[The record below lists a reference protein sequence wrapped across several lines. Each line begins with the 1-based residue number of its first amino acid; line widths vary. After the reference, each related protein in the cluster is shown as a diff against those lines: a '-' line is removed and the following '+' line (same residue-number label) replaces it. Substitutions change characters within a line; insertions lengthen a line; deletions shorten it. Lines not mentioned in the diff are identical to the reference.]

1 MHHLRRE
8 NAVIVVDRIE
18 GTRAIIEI
26 DGETFDIPAL
36 SLPNSA
42 TEGTV
47 LAFQTCDKD
56 VENLKKENEERLQRL
71 HDSDPG
77 DKIIDL

>member
-1 MHHLRRE
+1 MHHLRGE
-8 NAVIVVDRIE
+8 DAVIVVDRIE

-26 DGETFDIPAL
+26 DGETFDIPA
-36 SLPNSA
+36 SALPNSV
-42 TEGTV
+42 TEGTA

-71 HDSDPG
+71 RESDPG